1 MSARVTRLFQLDLH
15 NVDLFGLRIQNAGEL
30 HFLSLIA
37 MHQICAIEPE
47 NIFARN
53 QDQVASQ
60 ASIQ

>member
-1 MSARVTRLFQLDLH
+1 
-15 NVDLFGLRIQNAGEL
+15 
-30 HFLSLIA
+30 LSLIA